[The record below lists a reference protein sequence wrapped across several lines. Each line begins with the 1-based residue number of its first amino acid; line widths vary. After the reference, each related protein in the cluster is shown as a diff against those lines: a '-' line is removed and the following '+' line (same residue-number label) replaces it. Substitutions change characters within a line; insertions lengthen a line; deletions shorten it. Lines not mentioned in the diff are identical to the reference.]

1 LPAAE
6 PAIRGAH
13 KQIDEDFDSDN
24 PQSAAAVFVSAT
36 DRVAGMLQASESV
49 LRRANLSAGNREIV
63 ANAYRIVA
71 RNRDHIRYV
80 ANRES
85 ELADKGALAYE
96 ALISFNGDESTLAT
110 VDSYLV
116 AVSKVRLAFESL
128 K

>member
-1 LPAAE
+1 MW
-6 PAIRGAH
+6 RGCS
-13 KQIDEDFDSDN
+13 KRQKVCSDGRIF
-24 PQSAAAVFVSAT
+24 QQGIARSW
-36 DRVAGMLQASESV
+36 Q
-49 LRRANLSAGNREIV
+49 
-63 ANAYRIVA
+63 NAYRIVA